1 MQLFALLVGVLSAAT
16 AVSADDAKTTT
27 IGYFGADVF
36 TVEIPRYDSTAA
48 SVAGINAL
56 ATTYHIK
63 CLDGAPKSDCQIAT
77 PWTMIQGESTF
88 SLTGVYT
95 YGTTA
100 TAAVTAT
107 RDINCAFSSY
117 SVSASCSFSFAATG
131 SWDATAYSTSTSSST
146 KNIPTESVT
155 FYELEVTG
163 GVDSFTAPA
172 ATKTPD
178 AAAALPAAQPLIT
191 AAPIGAAAALAVA
204 AMF

>member
-1 MQLFALLVGVLSAAT
+1 MQLLPLLVGVLSAAT

-27 IGYFGADVF
+27 IGFFVADVF
-36 TVEIPRYDSTAA
+36 SVTIPAYDSTAA

-63 CLDGAPKSDCQIAT
+63 CLDGAPKSDCQIET

-88 SLTGVYT
+88 SFTGVYT
-95 YGTTA
+95 SGTASTD
-100 TAAVTAT
+100 AVTAT
-107 RDINCAFSSY
+107 RDLECTFSSY
-117 SVSASCSFSFAATG
+117 SVSASCSLSYAATG
-131 SWDATAYSTSTSSST
+131 SWDATAYSTSTSTST

-155 FYELEVTG
+155 FYALEVTG

-178 AAAALPAAQPLIT
+178 AAVALPAAKPLIT
-191 AAPIGAAAALAVA
+191 AAPVGAAAALAVA